1 MKYHIC
7 VADIINKYHKLLY
20 VEVFEL
26 LFYSLKDLGHEVSL
40 SNEIERSSI
49 NILVGFH
56 TISPSSLKHSTPKT
70 IFLNTE
76 PLGLSNVPILDKV
89 KAWSKKCEIWDYNQ
103 ANVDILNGK
112 AKLFTFG
119 YQKELERIPKAE
131 EQDIDVLFYGA
142 INERRQR
149 ILEGIEGRG
158 LKLYA
163 AFGTHGDER
172 DKLVSRAKVV
182 LNMHYYE
189 EVSLFEAVR
198 VFYLMTNSKA
208 VVSEIGPN
216 TSVDSRYLP
225 GIQASTYESLID
237 NCEFLVKN
245 EAARKALEVKANEV
259 IKTMP
264 QLDNLRF
271 LGISFM

>member
-1 MKYHIC
+1 MSKYHIC
-7 VADIINKYHKLLY
+7 VADITNKYHKLLY

-26 LFYSLKDLGHEVSL
+26 LFYALKYLGHEVSL
-40 SNEIERSSI
+40 SNDLVKNKV

-56 TISPSSLKHSTPKT
+56 TISPSSLKHSSPKT

-76 PLGLSNVPILDKV
+76 PLGIKSAPILSQV

-142 INERRQR
+142 INERRQV
-149 ILEGIEGRG
+149 ILEGIEARG

-237 NCEFLVKN
+237 NCEFLVK
-245 EAARKALEVKANEV
+245 EESYRISLETKACEV
-259 IKTMP
+259 IKSIP
-264 QLDNLRF
+264 QIEIIKAL
-271 LGISFM
+271 I

>member
-1 MKYHIC
+1 MSKYHIC
-7 VADIINKYHKLLY
+7 VADIVNKYHKLLY

-26 LFYSLKDLGHEVSL
+26 LYYSLTNLGHQVTL
-40 SNEIERSSI
+40 SHEIERHSI

-56 TISPSSLKHSTPKT
+56 TVPPNSLKHSTPKT

-76 PLGLSNVPILDKV
+76 PLGIKSAPILSQV
-89 KAWSKKCEIWDYNQ
+89 KAWSKKCEIWEYNQ
-103 ANVDILNGK
+103 ANIDILKGK

-119 YQKELERIPKAE
+119 YQKELERIPKME
-131 EQDIDVLFYGA
+131 VQDIDVLFYGA
-142 INERRQR
+142 INERRKV
-149 ILEGIEGRG
+149 ILEAIEARG

-163 AFGTHGDER
+163 TFGMHGDDR
-172 DKLVSRAKVV
+172 DKLVARAKVV

-208 VVSEIGPN
+208 VVSEVGPN
-216 TSVDSRYLP
+216 TSIDQRYLP
-225 GIQASTYESLID
+225 GIQASTYEALVD

-245 EAARKALEVKANEV
+245 DAARLVLEAKANET

-264 QLDNLRF
+264 QASIMVGLV
-271 LGISFM
+271 